1 MKTSIFETSGSDLA
15 KVVVGGMGLEA
26 SALLTVLDAIARV
39 QEKISSNFKE
49 SNSDELDDSFAPPT
63 KKPRLVWKQELHQQ
77 FVEAVMQIALDKA
90 KSKRIIEAMN
100 ILGLTR
106 EQVASH
112 LQNEKT
118 LSNNI
123 ESKRREGAYGR
134 FDLTAFGDTNHLLY
148 VALHLEE

>member
-26 SALLTVLDAIARV
+26 SALLTARV

-112 LQNEKT
+112 LQKHGHELLLLNTSKGVT
-118 LSNNI
+118 L
-123 ESKRREGAYGR
+123 
-134 FDLTAFGDTNHLLY
+134 
-148 VALHLEE
+148 

>member
-1 MKTSIFETSGSDLA
+1 MQA
-15 KVVVGGMGLEA
+15 YA
-26 SALLTVLDAIARV
+26 SEPYAGWAGFGLTVKGSCSCAIADMEGLFLDAIARV

-77 FVEAVMQIALDKA
+77 FVEA
-90 KSKRIIEAMN
+90 
-100 ILGLTR
+100 
-106 EQVASH
+106 
-112 LQNEKT
+112 NEKT